1 MTPFEAILENNF
13 INPFFAEI
21 TLKNHYELIQLNRQ
35 KRFNLSILPRMSK
48 DQFVNSLEE
57 TLGQINIS
65 QLQYNKPELLQLSQN
80 MIKAETFLEFL
91 ILKHDKKLTSYSRHF
106 FLKLICSQLTISS
119 IQLKNITNINI
130 YLEFANK
137 IIQTVQEKSIPLNQE
152 EEKQYNELIRN
163 TYLAIH
169 AVRFDPN
176 AETYQ
181 ECQKLIQTDM

>member
-91 ILKHDKKLTSYSRHF
+91 ILTLFD
-106 FLKLICSQLTISS
+106 
-119 IQLKNITNINI
+119 
-130 YLEFANK
+130 
-137 IIQTVQEKSIPLNQE
+137 
-152 EEKQYNELIRN
+152 RN
-163 TYLAIH
+163 YGQ
-169 AVRFDPN
+169 R
-176 AETYQ
+176 
-181 ECQKLIQTDM
+181 